1 MKLPTLDL
9 AAIPGLESAQGL
21 YGSVSQIGGAYE
33 DSIVAI
39 MVYVYDNI
47 PPDSII

>member
-9 AAIPGLESAQGL
+9 AAIPGLETAQGL
-21 YGSVSQIGGAYE
+21 YGSVSQIGAAYE

-39 MVYVYDNI
+39 MVYVYDNVQAHTVV
-47 PPDSII
+47 